1 MNEKIEQRSFS
12 LSEVNESSDGF
23 FVRGLVNQTGEWSQ
37 TLYDKHGNP
46 FVERVMPSVF
56 ENALKR
62 GNDVKL
68 LLEHDKN
75 MLLARTKDETL
86 KLTETSRGLEME
98 ANLVPSNQSEHIHA
112 LIKRGTLNNMS
123 FGMVVLDADWTK
135 EEGVNKRSITELA
148 LYECSIVSDPAYTQS
163 TVEARS
169 QNIIEDV
176 EVPNLTERNYQ
187 TMKFE
192 SMTSKQLEERKQE
205 LLSEA
210 NEIEES
216 KTTEQRSFTPS
227 EQLRQEAILN
237 EIRTINEQ
245 IDLKNKTQR
254 NGEITM
260 NTNTI
265 ETNFETEKRAVEQ
278 FIRKQEGEEIR
289 AMQANYGTGAG
300 TGFLTI
306 PTTMSDYIVQK
317 LSENAPIFG
326 RTKNFT
332 PVNGFLEILREK
344 SIGASAAFIGEM
356 AEDVNPSDF
365 TMDKVRLDQKR
376 AVTAIELSQH
386 LVNDSGIDVVNYSIG
401 LLSRR
406 LGLAL
411 DNAVL
416 IGDKTKGEFEG
427 ILNDLTI
434 INQVGLA
441 TNAITIDELLDL
453 YNSMNPE
460 YIGGAVWVVSRQTFN
475 MISKLKNDKNGEH
488 YLINDVAE
496 TGPIF
501 KLFGQPVIIND
512 TMPAPTA
519 GEKAVLF
526 ANFSEGYATM
536 TKKGLNLQQI
546 TGDTKQALRG
556 SQLIVLDAYVD
567 GKVLNPAAIKVLKMK
582 A

>member
-12 LSEVNESSDGF
+12 LSEVNQSSDGF
-23 FVRGLVNQTGEWSQ
+23 FVRGLVNPTGEWSQ

-46 FVERVMPSVF
+46 FIERVMPSVF

-75 MLLARTKDETL
+75 MLLARTNDETL
-86 KLTETSRGLEME
+86 KLTETSRGLEMQ

-123 FGMVVLDADWTK
+123 FGMVVLDDSWTK

-176 EVPNLTERNYQ
+176 EVPNLTERTYPN
-187 TMKFE
+187 MKFE
-192 SMTSKQLEERKQE
+192 NMNSKQLEERKQE

-216 KTTEQRSFTPS
+216 KATEQRSFTPS

-260 NTNTI
+260 TNTLTTQEQEI
-265 ETNFETEKRAVEQ
+265 RGVEQ
-278 FIRKQEGEEIR
+278 FLRREHGEEVR
-289 AMQANYGTGAG
+289 TMVTGSEPG
-300 TGFLTI
+300 KILV
-306 PTTMSDYIVQK
+306 PTHLSNLIIEK
-317 LSENAPIFG
+317 LSENAPIFA
-326 RTKNFT
+326 RTRNFT
-332 PVNGFLEILREK
+332 PVNGSLEILREDNM
-344 SIGASAAFIGEM
+344 GTAGFVGELENL
-356 AEDVNPSDF
+356 EDSEFSFN
-365 TMDKVRLDQKR
+365 KIRLDQKR
-376 AVTAIELSQH
+376 VGTFMELSNQ
-386 LVNDSGIDVVNYSIG
+386 LINDSGIDIVGYATRILG
-401 LLSRR
+401 RR
-406 LGLAL
+406 LGLTV
-411 DNAVL
+411 DSSVL
-416 IGDKTKGEFEG
+416 IGDKTKEFEG
-427 ILNDLTI
+427 ILKDDVTLKPQI
-434 INQVGLA
+434 ALSDK
-441 TNAITIDELLDL
+441 AITIDELLDL
-453 YNSMNPE
+453 QNSMNPA
-460 YIGGAVWVVSRQTFN
+460 YISGAVFVMGRLTFN
-475 MISKLKNDKNGEH
+475 MIAKLKNNNGDF
-488 YLINDVAE
+488 YLVKDVAE
-496 TGPIF
+496 TGVTY

-512 TMPAPTA
+512 TMPAPEA

-526 ANFSEGYATM
+526 ANFDEGYATM
-536 TKKGLNLQQI
+536 TKKGLNFKLIDADRANALKGI
-546 TGDTKQALRG
+546 TTLM
-556 SQLIVLDAYVD
+556 LDAYMD
-567 GKVLNPAAIKVLKMK
+567 GKILNPSAIKVLQMK
-582 A
+582 SA

>member
-1 MNEKIEQRSFS
+1 MTNQTIEQRSFN
-12 LSEVNESSDGF
+12 LSEVNQSSDGF
-23 FVRGLVNQTGEWSQ
+23 FVRGLVNPSGEWSQ

-46 FVERVMPSVF
+46 FIERVMPSVF

-112 LIKRGTLNNMS
+112 LIKRGTLNKMS
-123 FGMVVLDADWTK
+123 FGMVVLDDEW
-135 EEGVNKRSITELA
+135 EQVDGVNKRSITELA
-148 LYECSIVSDPAYTQS
+148 LYECSIVSDPAYEDS
-163 TVEARS
+163 SVEARS
-169 QNIIEDV
+169 KNIVEDV

-216 KTTEQRSFTPS
+216 KATEQRSFTPS

-260 NTNTI
+260 TNALTTQEQ
-265 ETNFETEKRAVEQ
+265 ETRAVEQ
-278 FIRKQEGEEIR
+278 FLRKQDGEEVR
-289 AMQANYGTGAG
+289 AMQANYGTQAG

-306 PTTMSDYIVQK
+306 PTTLSNVIVKK
-317 LSENAPIFG
+317 LMENAPIFA
-326 RTKNFT
+326 RTQNFT
-332 PVNGFLEILREK
+332 PEAGFVEILREK
-344 SIGASAAFIGEM
+344 SIGTAGFVGEM
-356 AEDVNPSDF
+356 MDVTANDF

-376 AVTAIELSQH
+376 VGTAIELSQH
-386 LVNDSGIDVVNYSIG
+386 LVNDSGIDVVGYSIG

-406 LGLAL
+406 LGLTL
-411 DNAVL
+411 DNSVL
-416 IGDKTKGEFEG
+416 IGKKDSEFEG

-434 INQVGLA
+434 GEQAGLA
-441 TNAITIDELLDL
+441 TNAITVDELLDL
-453 YNSMNPE
+453 YNSMHPE

-475 MISKLKNDKNGEH
+475 MIAKLKNAKTDEYHLVRDVVNG
-488 YLINDVAE
+488 
-496 TGPIF
+496 GPEYR
-501 KLFGQPVIIND
+501 LFGQPVLIND
-512 TMPAPTA
+512 TMPAPEA
-519 GEKAVLF
+519 GQRAVLF
-526 ANFSEGYATM
+526 ANFSEGYVTM
-536 TKKGLNLQQI
+536 TKKGLNLQHI
-546 TGDTKQALRG
+546 TSDTKQALRG
-556 SQLIVLDAYVD
+556 SQLIVLDGYMD
-567 GKVLNPAAIKVLKMK
+567 GKILNPNAIKVLKMK
-582 A
+582 NA

>member
-12 LSEVNESSDGF
+12 LSEVNQSSDGF
-23 FVRGLVNQTGEWSQ
+23 FVRGLVNPTGEWSQ

-75 MLLARTKDETL
+75 MLLARTKNETL

-112 LIKRGTLNNMS
+112 LIKQGTLNNMS
-123 FGMVVLDADWTK
+123 FGMVVLDDSWTK

-192 SMTSKQLEERKQE
+192 TMNSKQLEERKQE

-216 KTTEQRSFTPS
+216 KATEQRSFTPS

-245 IDLKNKTQR
+245 INLKNKTQR
-254 NGEITM
+254 NGEIIM
-260 NTNTI
+260 NNTQLNKEQEI
-265 ETNFETEKRAVEQ
+265 RGVEQ
-278 FIRKQEGEEIR
+278 FLRRKDGEEVR
-289 AMQANYGTGAG
+289 TMVTGSEPG
-300 TGFLTI
+300 KLLV
-306 PTTMSDYIVQK
+306 PTTLSNQIIEK
-317 LSENAPIFG
+317 LNENAPIFA
-326 RTKNFT
+326 RTRNFT
-332 PVNGFLEILREK
+332 PVAGYLDILREDN
-344 SIGASAAFIGEM
+344 IGNAGFVGELESLEASEFSM
-356 AEDVNPSDF
+356 NKLTLS
-365 TMDKVRLDQKR
+365 QKR
-376 AVTAIELSQH
+376 VGTYVELSNQ
-386 LVNDSGIDVVNYSIG
+386 LVNDSGIDIVGYTTRILG
-401 LLSRR
+401 RR
-406 LGLAL
+406 LGMTI
-411 DNAVL
+411 DSSVL
-416 IGDKTKGEFEG
+416 IGDNQKEFQG
-427 ILNDLTI
+427 ILKDDIVIKAQETAS
-434 INQVGLA
+434 A
-441 TNAITIDELLDL
+441 TKITEDELLDL
-453 YNSMNPE
+453 HNSMHPD
-460 YIGGAVWVVSRQTFN
+460 YIEGSVWVMSRLAFN
-475 MISKLKNDKNGEH
+475 MIAKLKNSNGD
-488 YLINDVAE
+488 YLMIKDVVGN
-496 TGPIF
+496 GPIY
-501 KLFGQPVIIND
+501 KLFGQPVIINN
-512 TMPAPTA
+512 TMPAPEA
-519 GEKAVLF
+519 GEKVVVF

-536 TKKGLNLQQI
+536 TKKGMNLKLIDGDRESALKGI
-546 TGDTKQALRG
+546 TTLM
-556 SQLIVLDAYVD
+556 LDGYMD
-567 GKVLNPAAIKVLKMK
+567 GKILAPDAIKVLKMK
-582 A
+582 SA